1 MFLNC
6 GESEMRAQF
15 RQDARIPRQ
24 AILVWLCVLLCAPVI
39 SAQTPPLRG
48 IAHVAF
54 RVADLDQSRA
64 FYRALGFEQ
73 FLEFTANGKTSVS
86 YMKVNDRQFI
96 ELYPRSEPS
105 QPLGLMHVCYES
117 NDLAAV
123 HDAYIARGLTATDV
137 KKAHAGNLLF
147 VMHDPERQTVEY
159 TQYEP
164 GSLHSED
171 RGKHLGAQR
180 ISQRLLG
187 ATVPVHDLDALLA
200 FYTAKLGFVR
210 ASASQRLRVPGDS
223 GEFIQLVSAAVTAK
237 PGITLQA
244 DDTKRAAE
252 ELRHRGLDVQMTHGS
267 LTVKDPDGATI
278 TLQPTSGK

>member
-1 MFLNC
+1 MLLNR
-6 GESEMRAQF
+6 SELKMRAQV
-15 RQDARIPRQ
+15 RQDARMRWQ
-24 AILVWLCVLLCAPVI
+24 AIFVWLCVLLCAPAV
-39 SAQTPPLRG
+39 SAQAPPLAG

-64 FYRALGFEQ
+64 FYQALGFEQ

-123 HDAYIARGLTATDV
+123 HDAYVARGLTATDV

-147 VMHDPERQTVEY
+147 VMHDPEQHTIEY

-171 RGKHLGAQR
+171 RGKHLGTQR

-187 ATVPVHDLDALLA
+187 AAVPVHDLDALLV

-210 ASASQRLRVPGDS
+210 APASQRLRVPGDS
-223 GEFIQLVSAAVTAK
+223 GEFIQLESAAVTAK
-237 PGITLQA
+237 PGITLQI
-244 DDTKRAAE
+244 DNTKRATE
-252 ELRHRGLDVQMTHGS
+252 ELRRRGLDVQMTHGS
-267 LTVKDPDGATI
+267 LTVQDPDGATI